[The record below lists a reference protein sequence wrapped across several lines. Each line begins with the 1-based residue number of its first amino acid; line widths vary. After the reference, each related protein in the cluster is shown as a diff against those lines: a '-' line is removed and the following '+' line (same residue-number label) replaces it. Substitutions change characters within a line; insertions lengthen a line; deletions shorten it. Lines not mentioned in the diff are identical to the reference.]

1 MVYFFILLCLLQWF
15 IFWFKRDI
23 KKNGIFHVDLN
34 DFNDLL
40 LSYFSVCKN
49 KRIKQKTNLAAS
61 KMKVFMILV
70 DGLFGKLNN
79 VTKNHISDDPRSTS
93 LSTILKKRV

>member
-1 MVYFFILLCLLQWF
+1 MVIIVYYFLVQT
-15 IFWFKRDI
+15 RHQ
-23 KKNGIFHVDLN
+23 KKWNFSRR
-34 DFNDLL
+34 FNDLL

-93 LSTILKKRV
+93 LSNILKKRV